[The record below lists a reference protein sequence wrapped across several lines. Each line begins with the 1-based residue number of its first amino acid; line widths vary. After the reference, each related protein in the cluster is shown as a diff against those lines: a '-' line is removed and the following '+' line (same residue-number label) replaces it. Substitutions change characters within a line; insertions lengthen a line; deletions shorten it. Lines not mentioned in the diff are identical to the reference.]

1 MIKSQINLI
10 WGQSFDIAA
19 DWITVFNVAE
29 LIVGDQTYEES
40 FLMTWNKSL
49 GMIHL
54 LDENVP
60 NYLKIRNDQGKIESR
75 RLMSLLSN
83 FLV

>member
-10 WGQSFDIAA
+10 WGQPFDIAA
-19 DWITVFNVAE
+19 DLITVFNVAE
-29 LIVGDQTYEES
+29 LTVGDQKYENTS

-54 LDENVP
+54 LDEKVP
-60 NYLKIRNDQGKIESR
+60 NYLKIRNDQGKI
-75 RLMSLLSN
+75 
-83 FLV
+83 

>member
-10 WGQSFDIAA
+10 WGQSFDISA

-40 FLMTWNKSL
+40 FLITWNKSL

-54 LDENVP
+54 LDENAP
-60 NYLKIRNDQGKIESR
+60 NYLKIRNDQGKI
-75 RLMSLLSN
+75 
-83 FLV
+83 